1 MQKFDSINVIPFIDI
16 MLVLLAIVLTTA
28 TFVSTGQLDIA
39 LPESNTEG
47 SVAEKD
53 MIELAI
59 DRDEKIYL
67 NGEEVGLAD
76 VEVFLK
82 AGDKKTHVTLL
93 IDEAVEFR
101 HFVSLIELLK
111 DRAPDKVSIRTKV
124 AP

>member
-1 MQKFDSINVIPFIDI
+1 MRKFDSINVIPFIDI

-67 NGEEVGLAD
+67 NGEKVGLAD